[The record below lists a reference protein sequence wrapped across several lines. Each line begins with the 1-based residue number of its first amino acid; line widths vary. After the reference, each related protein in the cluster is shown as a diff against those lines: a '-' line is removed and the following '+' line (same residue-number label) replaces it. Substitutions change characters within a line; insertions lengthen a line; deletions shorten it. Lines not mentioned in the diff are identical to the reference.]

1 MRVVP
6 IASGSDGNLTAI
18 ESGGSLL
25 IVDAGISRKRMFGLM
40 RDAGLFGGDE
50 RDDVDGLLLTHE
62 HVDHGGFALQY
73 ERHSP
78 TPVVASA
85 GTAEALGLQRPVLA
99 RPGEPLEVAG
109 LVCTCLDVPHDAAEP
124 VAWRVAGPDGI
135 AAVVTDLGYMPK
147 DLDWFLAGVTH
158 LVIEANYVPHL
169 LAAAPYPHSLRKRI
183 EGELGH
189 LSVPALCA
197 WLRDRRPSSLQEVWI
212 GHLSTQTNHPAI
224 TSVAVGEVLD
234 QSGVRYE
241 VIDFDGSIY
250 RP

>member
-62 HVDHGGFALQY
+62 HVDHGGFARQY

-99 RPGEPLEVAG
+99 RPGP
-109 LVCTCLDVPHDAAEP
+109 TP
-124 VAWRVAGPDGI
+124 
-135 AAVVTDLGYMPK
+135 
-147 DLDWFLAGVTH
+147 
-158 LVIEANYVPHL
+158 
-169 LAAAPYPHSLRKRI
+169 AAAPSPAAPAAPATGLPGDNRHRANSALDLQHPIDRPRPRPLWVLFTLPESTLRTWLWRPKTARHPRPYICPDPACLLRSHPGFFSLLRRTWI
-183 EGELGH
+183 
-189 LSVPALCA
+189 LSRFLYRMP
-197 WLRDRRPSSLQEVWI
+197 WLV
-212 GHLSTQTNHPAI
+212 
-224 TSVAVGEVLD
+224 
-234 QSGVRYE
+234 VRAHRNQLATKQHIPDH
-241 VIDFDGSIY
+241 V
-250 RP
+250 RLH